1 LKEFLAKLM
10 STSNTKS
17 KLITI
22 KQLNNLSKEISV
34 NNTRQAKPLATGS
47 SKVAK
52 LRQSKISVQR
62 NRDF

>member
-1 LKEFLAKLM
+1 M